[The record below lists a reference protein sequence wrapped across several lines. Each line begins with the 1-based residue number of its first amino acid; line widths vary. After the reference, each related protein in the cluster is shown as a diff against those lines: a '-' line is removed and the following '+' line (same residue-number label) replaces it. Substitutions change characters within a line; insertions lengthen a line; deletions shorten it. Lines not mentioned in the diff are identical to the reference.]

1 MCQRVA
7 LQYCIRANKAANNFL
22 IRRPWALSLTIK
34 NVLIQGYFYLN
45 IKADINS

>member
-7 LQYCIRANKAANNFL
+7 LQYCIRANKVANNFL
-22 IRRPWALSLTIK
+22 IRGPWALSLTIK